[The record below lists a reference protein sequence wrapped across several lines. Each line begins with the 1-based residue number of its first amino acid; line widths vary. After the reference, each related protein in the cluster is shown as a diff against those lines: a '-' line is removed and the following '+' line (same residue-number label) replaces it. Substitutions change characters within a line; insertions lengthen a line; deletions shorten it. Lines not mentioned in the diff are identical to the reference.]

1 MRRRQIALILTVL
14 AIAFSFTPLARAQ
27 APAADA
33 RATQATSAAPAV
45 VEHGKFIL
53 HKMEQPLGEE
63 TFETTRDGE
72 TLTTQINFKFTD
84 RGAAV
89 PLSVTLR
96 TSGDLTPRFFEI
108 KGKTARPTSIDEAV
122 EVQGDKIRVRNRD
135 KWTVAARP
143 KEFFTIAGYAPA
155 TMQMVMVR
163 YWMSHEPGNEA
174 SHGSGHGTPHE
185 LGRGSADASGH
196 ASSDASGQ
204 APGAEL
210 ETFPS
215 GRVKIEPRGRD
226 TVTVNGKD
234 ETLERYTIE
243 GLIWGRET
251 LWFDANRN
259 LVAEVSIDAEFDHFE
274 AMREGYES
282 ALGKLVAIAGT
293 DGMAALA
300 DISKKISGSRAETLA
315 IIGGT
320 LIDGTGAAPVPD
332 SAVLIQ
338 KGRIVAVGPRKL
350 VRIPHG
356 ATKVDARGKTVLPGL
371 WDMHAHFEQVEWGPI
386 YLAAGVTTVRD
397 CGNEF
402 DFITAVRDAIVNGR
416 GLGPRLLLA
425 GIVDGTGPFSLG
437 VERVDTPEQ
446 AKMWTDRYHEAGFQ
460 QIKIYS
466 SVQLEELKIV
476 AAEAHRLGMSVTGHV
491 PEGLTAYQGIDAGMD
506 MINHIEYVD
515 DIMRPP
521 LPANATQLERLKA
534 EGDFDVN
541 SPEAKRAVAFL
552 VEHGTVIDPT
562 LALFE
567 LYSASSAKPV
577 ATFEPG
583 LAKVAP
589 ELAEELSFDAPP
601 SPFTALIE
609 KSAQKG
615 VEVVGVLH
623 HAGVPIV
630 AGTDQAVPGH
640 SLHREI
646 ELYVQAGFT
655 PMEAIQ
661 AATIVPARAMGIDKE
676 VGSIEDGKR
685 ADLII
690 LGANP
695 LEAIRNIRSVEF
707 VVTNGVMYDCP
718 QLWRSVG
725 FKP

>member
-1 MRRRQIALILTVL
+1 MKTRRLRAGILSFFLLGSAAL
-14 AIAFSFTPLARAQ
+14 SRAQ
-27 APAADA
+27 ATDHS
-33 RATQATSAAPAV
+33 ATQQASKQEGSRAQSAQAAQQPGASPISQSGAAAV
-45 VEHGKFIL
+45 VEKGKFIL

-72 TLTTQINFKFTD
+72 TLSTKINFKFTD
-84 RGAAV
+84 RGTAV
-89 PLSVTLR
+89 PLTVTLR
-96 TSGDLTPRFFEI
+96 TAPDLTPESFEI

-122 EVQGDKIRVRNRD
+122 EVQADKIRIRNRD
-135 KWTVAARP
+135 KWTEAARP

-155 TMQMVMVR
+155 TMQMLMVR
-163 YWMSHEPGNEA
+163 YWATHGA
-174 SHGSGHGTPHE
+174 SHGSSSGT
-185 LGRGSADASGH
+185 A
-196 ASSDASGQ
+196 
-204 APGAEL
+204 AEL
-210 ETFPS
+210 EIFPS

-234 ETLERYTIE
+234 EALERYTVE

-251 LWFDANRN
+251 LWFDSDRN
-259 LVAEVSIDAEFDHFE
+259 LVAAVSIDAEFDHFE
-274 AMREGYES
+274 AIREGYES

-315 IIGGT
+315 IVGGT
-320 LIDGTGAAPVPD
+320 LIDGTGSAPVAD
-332 SAVLIQ
+332 SAVVIE
-338 KGRIVAVGPRKL
+338 KGRIVAAGPRSQVK
-350 VRIPHG
+350 IPHG
-356 ATKVDARGKTVLPGL
+356 ATKVDARGKTILPGL

-402 DFITAVRDAIVNGR
+402 EFVTAVRDAIANGH
-416 GLGPRLLLA
+416 GLGPRMLLA
-425 GIVDGTGPFSLG
+425 GIVDGTGPLSLG

-446 AKMWTDRYHEAGFQ
+446 AKMWVDRYHDANFQ

-466 SVQLEELKIV
+466 SVQLEELKV
-476 AAEAHRLGMSVTGHV
+476 TAAEAHRLGMTVTGHI
-491 PEGLTAYQGIDAGMD
+491 PEGLDAYQGIDAGMD
-506 MINHIEYVD
+506 MINHIEYVV

-521 LPANATQLERLKA
+521 LAANATRLDRLKA

-541 SPEAKRAVAFL
+541 SPEAKKAVAFL

-567 LYSASSAKPV
+567 LYSASTERPV

-583 LAKVAP
+583 VAKVAP
-589 ELAEELSFDAPP
+589 ELKEELSFDAPP
-601 SPFTALIE
+601 GPRTALIE
-609 KSAQKG
+609 KATQKG
-615 VEVVGVLH
+615 MEVVGVLH
-623 HAGVPIV
+623 RAGVPIV

-661 AATIVPARAMGIDKE
+661 AATIVPARAMRIDKE
-676 VGSIEDGKR
+676 VGTVEVGKR
-685 ADLII
+685 ADVII
-690 LGANP
+690 LDANP
-695 LEAIRNIRSVEF
+695 LESIHNIRTVES
-707 VVTNGVMYDCP
+707 VVTNGVLYNCAE
-718 QLWRSVG
+718 LWRNVG